1 MSDSSAGG
9 AVQES
14 AARTSP
20 KTSEQAS
27 EPSTRGI
34 LDVRSAAIEHLAEH
48 IAADVAGTVN
58 YRSNMDKLRGR
69 GYPHAE
75 VSIRGASSWI
85 TLDIA
90 VAWPG
95 VVEDIAS
102 TARDQVR
109 TETTRLSG
117 SDVRRVDVTVH
128 VLTADQVGA
137 PERRVR

>member
-1 MSDSSAGG
+1 M
-9 AVQES
+9 
-14 AARTSP
+14 AADTAP
-20 KTSEQAS
+20 TTSEPAH
-27 EPSTRGI
+27 EASTRGT

-48 IAADVAGTVN
+48 IAADVVGTVS
-58 YRSNMDKLRGR
+58 YRSNIDKLRGR
-69 GYPHAE
+69 GYPHAA

-85 TLDIA
+85 ALDIA

-102 TARDQVR
+102 TTRDQVR
-109 TETTRLSG
+109 TETSRLSG